1 MNASRRFGIPALF
14 LLLFA
19 AGAFASGSGSK
30 SQTPESKSQTPE
42 ASTDPAIQ
50 LYEEGLKKVEAK
62 DWKGALSLFERAHQ
76 AKKKDPDILNMLAFT
91 QRKNGQLDDAFT
103 NYAKVLEMKPEF
115 PQAREY
121 LAEAHLQ
128 AAMEQMKIL
137 RDYGSEAQAEV
148 TMLLDAF
155 AKAAWTV
162 GARPAAGD
170 STRRW

>member
-1 MNASRRFGIPALF
+1 MNACRRFGIPAF
-14 LLLFA
+14 FVLLFA
-19 AGAFASGSGSK
+19 AGAFAAGSGSK
-30 SQTPESKSQTPE
+30 SQTPE
-42 ASTDPAIQ
+42 AATDPAIQ
-50 LYEEGLKKVEAK
+50 LYEQGLKKVEAK
-62 DWKGALSLFERAHQ
+62 DWKGALDLFERAHQ

-91 QRKNGQLDDAFT
+91 QRKTGQLDDAFT
-103 NYAKVLEMKPEF
+103 NYAKALEMRPEF

-170 STRRW
+170 STRGY